1 MFGRIF
7 LAIVVL
13 SLPAGYYA
21 YDSSQKAVIAEMV
34 AAAQQSNVSA
44 MAARVD
50 WESLRSYLKTDID
63 DQKRFLGPRG
73 AMVGP
78 AQGDIARV
86 VDYYV
91 QPQNID
97 ILFYQRLRLF
107 PGVAVEAFI
116 ERVIFAPPFG
126 FKVTLIYPKGAAT
139 SDPVM
144 ALMRDRV
151 KVDIV
156 YRLDKTL
163 TWKIKE
169 MGVPIYLVP
178 RTVYPQPATQLFGR
192 PGAY

>member
-1 MFGRIF
+1 MFSRIL

-13 SLPAGYYA
+13 SIPAAIFA
-21 YDSSQKAVIAEMV
+21 YNKSQEAVIAEMV
-34 AAAQQSNVSA
+34 AATQQSRVA
-44 MAARVD
+44 DMAARVD
-50 WESLRSYLKTDID
+50 WESLRAYLKTDID

-78 AQGDIARV
+78 AQGDIAKV

-107 PGVAVEAFI
+107 PSIPVEAFI

-126 FKVTLIYPKGAAT
+126 FKVTLVYPKGAAT

-169 MGVPIYLVP
+169 MSVPIYLTP
-178 RTVYPQPATQLFGR
+178 RTVYPQPATQIFGR
-192 PGAY
+192 PGSY